1 MGIINANKRVN
12 EERIECGGT
21 VKVTLSLAT
30 CPCIGKESHD
40 IVFAIDRSA
49 KMEGSALEA
58 AKKGIKAFI

>member
-1 MGIINANKRVN
+1 MRRN
-12 EERIECGGT
+12 
-21 VKVTLSLAT
+21 VKVTLSLAA